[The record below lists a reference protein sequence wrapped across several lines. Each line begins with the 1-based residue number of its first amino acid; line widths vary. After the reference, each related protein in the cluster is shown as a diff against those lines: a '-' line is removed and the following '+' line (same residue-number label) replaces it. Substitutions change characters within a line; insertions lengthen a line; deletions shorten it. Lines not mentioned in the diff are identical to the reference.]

1 MKQKIRCYFTDFWE
15 GSDYKYHLGFLLDEY
30 DIIIDR
36 EHPDYLFFSCF
47 GNNHLFY
54 TDCIKIFWCGENII
68 PDLNLC
74 DYAVCLSDIQA
85 GDRIYHHYLTLYKK
99 GRNAVKFNLT
109 PDELLNR
116 KFCNFVYSNND
127 NAFPYRERIFKELS
141 KYKRIDSGGAFLNNM
156 GERVKDKLSFQRE
169 YKFSLAIENS
179 SIRGYTTEKI
189 YEPFLAQSLPVYW
202 GNPNISSDYHP
213 NSFVNLMQFSS
224 VEEAVEEIIRLDK
237 DDTAYLEKVMT
248 PFWPYGNS
256 FEEFYEIEM
265 EKEKAFFRHIFDQPI
280 DEAYRHTEYG
290 CNRGYIALKK
300 SMVSYYNSPVCKG
313 YRKVERKLTTLNR
326 RIK

>member
-15 GSDYKYHLGFLLDEY
+15 GFDYKYFLGFLLDEY

-47 GNNHLFY
+47 GNDHLFY

-68 PDLNLC
+68 PDLNIC

-127 NAFPYRERIFKELS
+127 NAFP
-141 KYKRIDSGGAFLNNM
+141 
-156 GERVKDKLSFQRE
+156 
-169 YKFSLAIENS
+169 
-179 SIRGYTTEKI
+179 
-189 YEPFLAQSLPVYW
+189 
-202 GNPNISSDYHP
+202 
-213 NSFVNLMQFSS
+213 
-224 VEEAVEEIIRLDK
+224 
-237 DDTAYLEKVMT
+237 
-248 PFWPYGNS
+248 
-256 FEEFYEIEM
+256 
-265 EKEKAFFRHIFDQPI
+265 
-280 DEAYRHTEYG
+280 
-290 CNRGYIALKK
+290 
-300 SMVSYYNSPVCKG
+300 
-313 YRKVERKLTTLNR
+313 
-326 RIK
+326 